1 MKKKI
6 LCIEILQ
13 NDIYLEYTNGDIK
26 YLSFT
31 KAKLIIYASH
41 QEQFKFSCVDHEK
54 SNTFLNTLLAR
65 YKIDHDVLV
74 LR

>member
-1 MKKKI
+1 MSKEI

-13 NDIYLEYTNGDIK
+13 NDVYIEYINGDIQ

-31 KAKLIIYASH
+31 KAKQIIYASH
-41 QEQFKFSCVDHEK
+41 QAKFKFSCMDHEK

-65 YKIDHDVLV
+65 YKINHDILL

>member
-1 MKKKI
+1 MKKI
-6 LCIEILQ
+6 FCIEILQ
-13 NDIYLEYTNGDIK
+13 SDVYLEYTNGDIQ

-31 KAKLIIYASH
+31 KAKHIIYLLH

-54 SNTFLNTLLAR
+54 SNSFLNKLLTR
-65 YKIDHDVLV
+65 YKIDHNRLV